1 MIREKRG
8 MLRICV
14 YGASG
19 LELVGWWWT
28 GFGGMSVA
36 KAADSMNLAPN
47 SSSPASLLRCLPI
60 LALLAA
66 PFPACHAN
74 AAPASS
80 LPTINAPV
88 VDIEVEDR
96 SAQDK
101 SSHVAKLTLVL
112 VDHHVKV
119 AARDGDAKYELAAHM
134 MATAGPSADPH
145 VAINLQRGQADRA
158 FDLSLESSIAAKPG
172 RVVVAK
178 VDRADGRTTTVTAQ
192 YH

>member
-1 MIREKRG
+1 MCVANRG
-8 MLRICV
+8 
-14 YGASG
+14 
-19 LELVGWWWT
+19 
-28 GFGGMSVA
+28 
-36 KAADSMNLAPN
+36 DHMNLSPN
-47 SSSPASLLRCLPI
+47 SSPASFLRCLPI

-74 AAPASS
+74 AAPPSS
-80 LPTINAPV
+80 APLPTVNAPV

-96 SAQDK
+96 STQDK
-101 SSHVAKLTLVL
+101 SAPPHIAKLTLVL

-119 AARDGDAKYELAAHM
+119 AARDGDAKYELSAHM
-134 MATAGPSADPH
+134 MSTSGPAADPH
-145 VAINLQRGQADRA
+145 VGINLQRGQADRA

>member
-1 MIREKRG
+1 
-8 MLRICV
+8 
-14 YGASG
+14 
-19 LELVGWWWT
+19 
-28 GFGGMSVA
+28 
-36 KAADSMNLAPN
+36 MNL
-47 SSSPASLLRCLPI
+47 SSTASPPASFLRCLPI

-74 AAPASS
+74 AAPSS
-80 LPTINAPV
+80 PTSTVSAPV

-101 SSHVAKLTLVL
+101 AAHTAKLTLIL

-119 AARDGDAKYELAAHM
+119 AARDGDAKYELIAHM
-134 MATAGPSADPH
+134 MTSPGADSH
-145 VAINLQRGQADRA
+145 VGINLQRGQADRA